1 MTTRI
6 KNSHRAV
13 AIRRSAGAILA
24 GGLLSGSLLFAAPA
38 SAIPDSDSD
47 GLTDVQEND
56 TYKTNPNV
64 KDTDGDVLS
73 DGVEVDRGLNPL
85 SADTDGDKL
94 ADGEENRLKTN
105 PLVQDTDGDTFLD
118 GYEVDVSN
126 TNPLVANPAPAAQAP
141 APPALTPNPFR
152 AEVLDDV
159 DVYDVPGGDGNVI
172 RILTKGSRVFPVKPC
187 PAADWCELTTSPPG
201 QSVGWVWGAFLKN
214 ERNG

>member
-6 KNSHRAV
+6 KNPHRAV
-13 AIRRSAGAILA
+13 VIRRSAGAILV
-24 GGLLSGSLLFAAPA
+24 GGLLSSSLLFAAPA

-47 GLTDVQEND
+47 GLTDVQETG
-56 TYKTNPNV
+56 TYNTNPNV

-85 SADTDGDKL
+85 NPDTDGDKL

-126 TNPLVANPAPAAQAP
+126 TNPLAANPAPAAQT
-141 APPALTPNPFR
+141 PPGQLPNPHR
-152 AEVLDDV
+152 AEVLADV
-159 DVYDVPGGDGNVI
+159 DLYDVPGGGGKVI
-172 RILTKGSRVFPVKPC
+172 DMLEKGSRVFPRTPC
-187 PAADWCELTTSPPG
+187 PADDWCELTTSPPG
-201 QSVGWVWGAFLKN
+201 QSVGWVWGSFLKN
-214 ERNG
+214 EPNR

>member
-6 KNSHRAV
+6 KNPHRAV
-13 AIRRSAGAILA
+13 VIRRSAGAILV
-24 GGLLSGSLLFAAPA
+24 GGLLSGSLLFAAPV

-56 TYKTNPNV
+56 TYNTNPNV

-85 SADTDGDKL
+85 NPDTDGDKL

-105 PLVQDTDGDTFLD
+105 PLVQDTDGDTYLD
-118 GYEVDVSN
+118 GFEVDVSN
-126 TNPLVANPAPAAQAP
+126 TNPLVANPPPAGQAP
-141 APPALTPNPFR
+141 APPVAAPNPFR

-159 DVYDVPGGDGNVI
+159 DVYDIPGGDGKVI
-172 RILTKGSRVFPVKPC
+172 SVLRKGSRVFPVKPC
-187 PAADWCELTTSPPG
+187 PADDWCELTTSPPG
-201 QSVGWVWGAFLKN
+201 QSVGWVFGSFLRN
-214 ERNG
+214 EPNR